1 MNKMK
6 GGDGLSSPFVM
17 TGRQTGKF
25 GGFGG
30 MARFLVFVE

>member
-6 GGDGLSSPFVM
+6 GSGSVSFPFVM